1 MRIRRSVTAP
11 LAGEMNPLLWLGT
24 NSVIARERRASGSA
38 TGLWSQ
44 RESPSLWYIANT
56 SRSGG
61 CSSQSR
67 TIDSSGSLS
76 ELRIFFTR
84 KPVWTTSSTFAPA
97 GKIFQRAKVARTPG
111 ISVQCTSLSAPSLW
125 LCTCTISNSALDK
138 RAIFSAWAKATRL
151 VLEKSDGCKIL
162 IRGSPPVVVSAT
174 STSLRRCLL
183 RAAGDLRLTVST
195 GQDAAT
201 KCEYYQKR
209 PL

>member
-44 RESPSLWYIANT
+44 RESPSLWYSANT
-56 SRSGG
+56 SRSG
-61 CSSQSR
+61 
-67 TIDSSGSLS
+67 
-76 ELRIFFTR
+76 
-84 KPVWTTSSTFAPA
+84 
-97 GKIFQRAKVARTPG
+97 
-111 ISVQCTSLSAPSLW
+111 
-125 LCTCTISNSALDK
+125 
-138 RAIFSAWAKATRL
+138 
-151 VLEKSDGCKIL
+151 GCKIL